1 MNETPS
7 ALKIV
12 IAEDNAALADIYKTR
27 LELIGYECHVA
38 YDGQNALEVIER
50 ERPALVLLDMMMPRV
65 AGDEVLR
72 RMRESEWGKDIRVF
86 VISNLNEADAPAG
99 LRNYGIEGY
108 AVKMGLSDDDLDKL
122 VDNILRPAGQTESV
136 NLDEE
141 ETTVVS
147 S

>member
-27 LELIGYECHVA
+27 LELIGYECYVA

-141 ETTVVS
+141 ETKVVS
-147 S
+147 

>member
-141 ETTVVS
+141 ETKVVS
-147 S
+147 